1 MGGLW
6 SYVIALIDL
15 YILYFLEKCQN
26 ISPPHLC
33 EKCLSP
39 ESKQIVGDFFV
50 PGGETRGGQ
59 SDLKRA
65 YTRNAGPYRTLTFVV
80 PALSLLALV
89 ERMFTSL
96 SSSSSYC
103 CIFALMYFCI
113 IELSHCC
120 MVVRLCCC
128 IVVSLYC
135 CKVVSLYHC
144 SVALLYQSIVVY
156 LYCCIVVLLTSD
168 KFLCLLAVSAGLH
181 GLLHLEHHAVPD
193 EHTDSLKNIQNF
205 LKSH

>member
-1 MGGLW
+1 M
-6 SYVIALIDL
+6 IDL

-39 ESKQIVGDFFV
+39 ESNQIVGDFFV

-65 YTRNAGPYRTLTFVV
+65 YTRNAGPYRPLTFVV

-120 MVVRLCCC
+120 MVVRMCCC

-156 LYCCIVVLLTSD
+156 LYCCIAVLLYCLPLTS
-168 KFLCLLAVSAGLH
+168 FSVSLLCLQVFMAFSTLNTTQYLMNTQTV
-181 GLLHLEHHAVPD
+181 
-193 EHTDSLKNIQNF
+193 LKTFKIF
-205 LKSH
+205 